1 MGVEEKPETQVEG
14 EQILVEVD
22 SSDGGINTPSSEE
35 SHGDDSTSTEPT
47 IDNCEQNSS
56 TLNSSTSTTTMPLET
71 EEIVSKD
78 AVQIAATLEIN
89 DGENPA
95 SNTSA
100 ALEDDRVTTTVSN
113 VVSEQDIPQTDNDE
127 NETKI
132 NPKDSKA
139 LRINS
144 DGEPDGKA
152 EGVDNVVDSEQEEK
166 GQAQPSE
173 KVDEADTTN
182 LDSQKA
188 KSDEEVQS
196 DKETKG
202 DDDTK
207 GDEDNKSS
215 RDATSEEDVKPAE
228 EENKSIDDE
237 SKACEESE
245 DKEDQQDKP
254 SDETAEEQEDKAS
267 DAGTEKES
275 DETVEENKDDASDA
289 GTEKTSEEEHND
301 AASEKSDESVPDP
314 PPPTPDDILKEID
327 AMVGL
332 VNFKAHCHSLKA
344 MVETANRQEIDLK
357 KHNFNTAFYGNPGTG
372 QSSFFYDIP
381 IAIRRKTTASRLYAK
396 LLTAL
401 KVVRDSVRSM
411 RAMEVV
417 RVEGITGTSSLL
429 KRLEENGG
437 GVVFI
442 DDADQMAE
450 RENHVQNLL
459 GEIENYQG
467 KIVFLFAGY
476 NDEMEKLL
484 GFNPSARDRIPNAIK
499 FKDYENDELLK
510 MFGDLV
516 RSRFGDKMVIEG
528 MHDGLYTNI
537 LINRLA
543 GSRGTDGFGNG
554 SAVKSALAKVLERQ
568 ADRIREARLNNEE
581 PDDFFLTKE
590 DLIGP
595 PPKDALATSKAWAEL
610 CEMVGIEEIISAI
623 RSLAYQAGLNYQRE
637 LQKQPPMQVSL
648 NRLFLGP
655 PGTGKTTVGK
665 LYAQV
670 LADLGLLSSSEIM
683 VRNPSDLIGKWI
695 GWSEDATKSVLNAA
709 KGKVLIID
717 EAHMLY
723 PGGKQ
728 CNKTD
733 IFRIAVIDTLVS
745 QIQNTPGE
753 DRCVILMGYTEQ
765 MLTMFANS
773 NPGLARRFPM
783 EDAFNFYNFSV
794 PQLGAILDQK
804 VHKQDL
810 IMTPTAREIAIHM
823 LTLSRDRPNFGNGGE
838 VENLLTRA
846 KLSSQ
851 KRTVTSFTSTYTT
864 TTLEPQDFDKNYHR
878 ILTRGASPAHLF
890 ANTIGQE
897 AIAAQFESYAQIVSG
912 MRLHNI
918 DPRPHIPF
926 TYIFSGPPGTGKT
939 TTARK
944 IGQIF
949 YDMGFLAAPDVLECS
964 VSDLVA
970 EYQGQTG
977 PKVIDLLESALGKVL
992 FVDEA
997 YRLAARGAFTE
1008 EAVSELVDC
1017 VTKPRYAGKI
1027 VIILAGY
1034 AEDMRALLR
1043 VNRGLASRFATEISF
1058 EVMPPGQCLS
1068 LLRQRVGELGVRIGE
1083 MDGREKGVVRGLFRE
1098 LAGTPSWANGRDIE
1112 TLGKIVVGF
1121 AFKREAERG
1130 AAGDLVVGWEELVGI
1145 MREMLRERER
1155 RG

>member
-1 MGVEEKPETQVEG
+1 MGVEEKPETQVE
-14 EQILVEVD
+14 
-22 SSDGGINTPSSEE
+22 
-35 SHGDDSTSTEPT
+35 
-47 IDNCEQNSS
+47 
-56 TLNSSTSTTTMPLET
+56 

-327 AMVGL
+327 AMV
-332 VNFKAHCHSLKA
+332 
-344 MVETANRQEIDLK
+344 
-357 KHNFNTAFYGNPGTG
+357 
-372 QSSFFYDIP
+372 
-381 IAIRRKTTASRLYAK
+381 
-396 LLTAL
+396 
-401 KVVRDSVRSM
+401 VRDSVRSM

-510 MFGDLV
+510 M
-516 RSRFGDKMVIEG
+516 
-528 MHDGLYTNI
+528 
-537 LINRLA
+537 LA

-1034 AEDMRALLR
+1034 AEDMQNPLAAQTPQRQPLFKPSTPVPNQTTIAPTKTAASTPKLPHPTPLPTAEFAPTLTLAVPVILLCS
-1043 VNRGLASRFATEISF
+1043 VDNVT
-1058 EVMPPGQCLS
+1058 
-1068 LLRQRVGELGVRIGE
+1068 
-1083 MDGREKGVVRGLFRE
+1083 GVVLVALTIK
-1098 LAGTPSWANGRDIE
+1098 LALSTKTEDAIE
-1112 TLGKIVVGF
+1112 DVGDVIV
-1121 AFKREAERG
+1121 
-1130 AAGDLVVGWEELVGI
+1130 DLYV
-1145 MREMLRERER
+1145 
-1155 RG
+1155 